1 VRQLVQ
7 KQRQSVATD
16 DLGILAD
23 FGVKTVDTS
32 TKSPAPMSPSGL
44 SDFAS
49 SPDRDASLSP
59 TASAASAV
67 GSFAART
74 NGRVVADAPS
84 GSDQKFLAR
93 KDKRKVEQAFPAGG
107 SDVSKHAKSTGA
119 PPTFESV
126 GSFSTKSD
134 RHMFDTLQAQAKA
147 LRARTEELGQAI
159 LNDHQMTEP
168 PEEDPLGLTQETV
181 TVVGRV
187 CMERGAP
194 KLSQQSVGIECVWNS
209 DMGEHSERARL
220 DVHQLPRYSLFPG
233 QIVAV
238 EGVIT
243 QVRFSHNTTTRDGI
257 MTDTVLSLPVCGQ
270 SRGGEKIVKASRIV
284 EGSPLPVADRRTMS
298 GPGVSAVVAAGP

>member
-1 VRQLVQ
+1 MQ
-7 KQRQSVATD
+7 KQRQSVAID

-32 TKSPAPMSPSGL
+32 SKSPAPMSPTGL

-59 TASAASAV
+59 TAGAASAV
-67 GSFAART
+67 SSFATRA
-74 NGRVVADAPS
+74 NGRVAADAPS
-84 GSDQKFLAR
+84 GSDRKFLAR
-93 KDKRKVEQAFPAGG
+93 KDKRKVEQAFPAAGA
-107 SDVSKHAKSTGA
+107 SDVSKHAKSSGS
-119 PPTFESV
+119 PPAFEAV
-126 GSFSTKSD
+126 GKLSTKTD

-147 LRARTEELGQAI
+147 LRTRTEELGQAI
-159 LNDHQMTEP
+159 LSDHHMTEP
-168 PEEDPLGLTQETV
+168 PDEDPLGLTQETV

-194 KLSQQSVGIECVWNS
+194 KLTQQSVGIECVWSS

-220 DVHQLPRYSLFPG
+220 DVHQLAGYSLFPG

-243 QVRFSHNTTTRDGI
+243 QVCQPCTESNDC
-257 MTDTVLSLPVCGQ
+257 SQC
-270 SRGGEKIVKASRIV
+270 S
-284 EGSPLPVADRRTMS
+284 
-298 GPGVSAVVAAGP
+298 